1 MELEWKEMTL
11 AVGVSKRLSEEMLM
25 GRDIPHFKQ
34 FIRKEL
40 EKEMRLNTS
49 HATAETEAGM
59 VVTRSKQR
67 QQDALEEEEQL
78 GLEED
83 GAVLRISKWGGGD
96 TTEACGEDW
105 MEEQSSDGFK
115 KDIQPDECSVEVPG
129 EDQTRELST
138 EGDGVS
144 EEIAGV
150 TTEVFIKKK
159 LAEAQRYESD
169 LQSIREKAEGEGN
182 PYFWHGGL

>member
-1 MELEWKEMTL
+1 
-11 AVGVSKRLSEEMLM
+11 M
-25 GRDIPHFKQ
+25 G
-34 FIRKEL
+34 
-40 EKEMRLNTS
+40 
-49 HATAETEAGM
+49 
-59 VVTRSKQR
+59 
-67 QQDALEEEEQL
+67 
-78 GLEED
+78 
-83 GAVLRISKWGGGD
+83 GGGD

-129 EDQTRELST
+129 EDQTQELST

-144 EEIAGV
+144 EEIVGV

-182 PYFWHGGL
+182 PYFLHGGL